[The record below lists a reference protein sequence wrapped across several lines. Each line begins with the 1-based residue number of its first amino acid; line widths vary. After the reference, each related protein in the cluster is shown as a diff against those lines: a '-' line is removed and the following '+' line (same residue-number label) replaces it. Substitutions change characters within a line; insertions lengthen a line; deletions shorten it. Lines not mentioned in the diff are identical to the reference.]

1 MKGKDLYKLLMIVT
15 AFSFMF
21 IGIILNDWLS
31 VTFAIWAVAFTL
43 MME

>member
-1 MKGKDLYKLLMIVT
+1 MKGKDLYKILMIT
-15 AFSFMF
+15 TSFAFIF

-31 VTFAIWAVAFTL
+31 VTFGIWAVAFTL

>member
-1 MKGKDLYKLLMIVT
+1 MKGRDLYKILMIT
-15 AFSFMF
+15 TSFAFIFV
-21 IGIILNDWLS
+21 GIILNNWLA

>member
-1 MKGKDLYKLLMIVT
+1 MKGKDIYKLLMIVV
-15 AFSFMF
+15 AFSFML

>member
-1 MKGKDLYKLLMIVT
+1 MKGCDLYKLLMIAT
-15 AFSFMF
+15 SFTF
-21 IGIILNDWLS
+21 IFAGILLNNWLA